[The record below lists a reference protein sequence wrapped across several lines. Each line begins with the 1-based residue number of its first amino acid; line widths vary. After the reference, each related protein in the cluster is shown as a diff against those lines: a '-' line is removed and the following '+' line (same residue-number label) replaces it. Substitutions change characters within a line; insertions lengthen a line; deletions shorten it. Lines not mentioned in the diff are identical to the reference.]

1 MLLTETE
8 KDTSIQEHLT
18 EMLTVKCDGEAYSV
32 TSELFNGV
40 ETPNITW
47 YDTPIEFEMKY
58 EIAEKS

>member
-8 KDTSIQEHLT
+8 KDTFIQKHLT
-18 EMLTVKCDGEAYSV
+18 EMLTVKCGTAMENA